1 VWKCWWL
8 AWRLLGDDEQ
18 GATGLF
24 GLEGE
29 NVLADSKIG
38 ESSGSLEEKKPR
50 IGGGIKFIL

>member
-38 ESSGSLEEKKPR
+38 ESSGSLEEKKAKNR
-50 IGGGIKFIL
+50 RWD